1 MIIYGIFRCPL
12 SLTRACE
19 PLTERM
25 GWDGERGSNGKK
37 AGQRRHAVQQ
47 REPPNPTP
55 PPAQYH
61 GFFSQLACPSAPY
74 VRNESPTVT
83 RPHDDD
89 DMADLAGTD
98 T

>member
-1 MIIYGIFRCPL
+1 
-12 SLTRACE
+12 
-19 PLTERM
+19 M
-25 GWDGERGSNGKK
+25 GWGKGEQWEKSRAEK
-37 AGQRRHAVQQ
+37 ACRAAARTTQPDA
-47 REPPNPTP
+47 

-61 GFFSQLACPSAPY
+61 GFFSQLACPGAPY